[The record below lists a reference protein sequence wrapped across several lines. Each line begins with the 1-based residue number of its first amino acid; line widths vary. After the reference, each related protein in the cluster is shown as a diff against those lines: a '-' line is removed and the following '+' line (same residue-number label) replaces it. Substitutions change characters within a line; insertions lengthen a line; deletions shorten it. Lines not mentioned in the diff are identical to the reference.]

1 MQNLQNWKKLVD
13 SPSGAGMEVGGSP
26 PFPCSI
32 SMRHCD
38 LEGFSGYSPREF
50 ERGAHTPSQRNPE
63 LGLCRRDEHPTA
75 LGVLRGPT
83 ERHRPVGPAHREPTH
98 TMFAVPYSAEAA
110 QCAMQ
115 RIALGS
121 ERTIH

>member
-63 LGLCRRDEHPTA
+63 LGLCR
-75 LGVLRGPT
+75 
-83 ERHRPVGPAHREPTH
+83 PVGPALREPTH

>member
-32 SMRHCD
+32 SMRHCN

-75 LGVLRGPT
+75 LGVLTCLHSPADPHPLLLSKWILTLALNYAAPGPP
-83 ERHRPVGPAHREPTH
+83 RHRKPNTTYR
-98 TMFAVPYSAEAA
+98 
-110 QCAMQ
+110 
-115 RIALGS
+115 R
-121 ERTIH
+121 